1 MAQLKNITISLTL
14 SVTQRRTII
23 NYANTNDCIFSN
35 QKEFIE
41 KAIKICKEAEQGPHI
56 AVLEFQYQYEVMG
69 LIKTLRLGLWDNI
82 PCNNHLLK
90 ELEEIWHFFE
100 KARLNNTEIKS
111 FL

>member
-35 QKEFIE
+35 QKEFVN
-41 KAIKICKEAEQGPHI
+41 KAINICNEAEKRPYI

-69 LIKTLRLGLWDNI
+69 LLKSLKYTAISNTDSNMILI
-82 PCNNHLLK
+82 K
-90 ELEEIWHFFE
+90 ELEEIWNFFE
-100 KARLNNTEIKS
+100 KNRLNNNVITS